1 DLRVHGDRPAAA
13 RARAR
18 RAVLVLLCSGSGR
31 LGPCAEPAGRG
42 RGGGAGVRGRA
53 DGVFGRSAGGQSTAQ
68 RGAAGADA
76 ADRCGSGRKPTGARG
91 AAGRD
96 PQHGGAELAT
106 DEAGGA
112 EVKSSSPSANV
123 VGNFEDKYASQNP
136 SGRRRVAGFIDAVTG
151 LYALADPAGKKV
163 LAVGCGEGKLASA
176 LIRRGPTP
184 ARYLAT
190 DVSRDA
196 ITTELDPRIE
206 TATASIYE
214 LPFAS
219 ASFDVVVCCEVL
231 EHLDEPARGLAE
243 IARVAR
249 ERVLIST
256 PWEPV
261 WR

>member
-1 DLRVHGDRPAAA
+1 M
-13 RARAR
+13 
-18 RAVLVLLCSGSGR
+18 
-31 LGPCAEPAGRG
+31 
-42 RGGGAGVRGRA
+42 
-53 DGVFGRSAGGQSTAQ
+53 
-68 RGAAGADA
+68 
-76 ADRCGSGRKPTGARG
+76 
-91 AAGRD
+91 
-96 PQHGGAELAT
+96 
-106 DEAGGA
+106 
-112 EVKSSSPSANV
+112 KSSSPSANV

-136 SGRRRVAGFIDAVTG
+136 IARRLVAGFLDAVTE

-163 LAVGCGEGKLASA
+163 LEVGCGEGKLASA

-190 DVSRDA
+190 DVSLDA

-219 ASFDVVVCCEVL
+219 ASFDVVVCCEVH